1 MPPRTRRETPTRRD
15 VRIRKHLPKAKE
27 YWSKW
32 PAYLAEDDLCQAGEK
47 GWGAVAQLAKAVAT
61 HRGWNHF
68 GHEEIRTVI
77 RQIADESDNRDT
89 IRRSLMHAEMLHG
102 NFYEINLD
110 RVDTELA
117 LTDAQF
123 LMSVLWN
130 LLPQE
135 YTGGSSFDDWITSGD
150 N

>member
-1 MPPRTRRETPTRRD
+1 MPPRQRRQSPERRD
-15 VRIRKHLPKAKE
+15 AAIRKHLPKARE
-27 YWSKW
+27 YWTKW
-32 PAYLAEDDLCQAGEK
+32 PAYLAEGDLCQAGEK
-47 GWGAVAQLAKAVAT
+47 AWGAVAQLTKAVAT

-68 GHEEIRTVI
+68 GQDEIRDVI
-77 RQIADESDNRDT
+77 RQIADESDNPDA
-89 IRRSLMHAEMLHG
+89 IRRSLMYAEALHG
-102 NFYEINLD
+102 DLYEINPD

-117 LTDAQF
+117 LTDAKF

-135 YTGGSSFDDWITSGD
+135 YTDGMSFDDWITSGD